1 MIGVIGRLRRRR
13 PALRPSG
20 RRRRK
25 PTLRLAYGPVPVI
38 GLVAALAL
46 VAVVVA
52 AVGTAAGGNGG
63 DPAAGSGRPVA
74 DAPGLAGRTLD
85 GEPFDLAELRGQV
98 VLVNVFASWCGPCQD
113 ELPLLVDAGRRWS
126 GRDLRL
132 VGLAVRDSE
141 VALRALLERTGARD
155 LAVLPDP
162 AGSTAVDWG
171 VRGVPETFL
180 LDRHGR
186 IVDRMI
192 GPVTARWLDERLAP
206 LLGP

>member
-1 MIGVIGRLRRRR
+1 M
-13 PALRPSG
+13 S
-20 RRRRK
+20 
-25 PTLRLAYGPVPVI
+25 
-38 GLVAALAL
+38 GLVAALGL

-52 AVGTAAGGNGG
+52 AVGTTAGGNGGG
-63 DPAAGSGRPVA
+63 DPAAGPGRPVA
-74 DAPGLAGRTLD
+74 VAPALAGRTLA
-85 GEPFDLAELRGQV
+85 GEPFDLAELRGHV

-113 ELPLLVDAGRRWS
+113 ELPLLVDAGRRWPA
-126 GRDLRL
+126 RDVRM

-155 LAVLPDP
+155 LAVLADP

-206 LLGP
+206 LLDP